1 MSEASP
7 DPSQHG
13 DITRLLSS
21 AASGDSDALN
31 RLIPLIYPDLRE
43 IAHRRIRGEREGH
56 TLNTTA
62 VVHEA
67 YVRIVE
73 GEHQEWRDRVHFLAV
88 ASKVMRHVLIDYA
101 RMKQASKRGGGAA
114 PVTLSDQ
121 HAVEE
126 ERVLDVLEL
135 DEALQRLAAHDP
147 RLEKVVECRFFGGLN
162 MEETAEALGV
172 SVRTATRDWR
182 RARAYLYDALGS

>member
-1 MSEASP
+1 MSERSP
-7 DPSQHG
+7 DPTQHG
-13 DITRLLSS
+13 EVTRLLSS
-21 AASGDSDALN
+21 AADGDTEALN
-31 RLIPLIYPDLRE
+31 RLIPLIYPDLRA
-43 IAHRRIRGEREGH
+43 IAHRRIRGERAGH

-73 GEHQEWRDRVHFLAV
+73 GEDQDWRDRVHFLAV

-101 RMKQASKRGGGAA
+101 RMKQAHKRGGGAV
-114 PVTLSDQ
+114 PVTLDDQ
-121 HAVEE
+121 HAADEE
-126 ERVLDVLEL
+126 TVLDVLEL

-147 RLEKVVECRFFGGLN
+147 RLEKVVECRFFGGMN

-182 RARAYLYDALGS
+182 RARTYLYDALGS